1 MPLVCTKNIVL
12 HEVKL
17 TAPLHANLKKGT
29 PTMPEA
35 PAWKFEK
42 IIKPMFDQPTSHVL
56 LRGRVVACR
65 DETVLEDGV
74 VELENGSIK
83 AVSSAKDFGSR
94 LEDALVTNGTILPGL
109 INSHAHL
116 AWDGIHDLAH
126 QSIYDSPQI
135 SAYKCAGNMLLSLQ
149 AGITTVRDLGMHDTN
164 LFAKQAVEQ
173 GIFPGPKVLAC
184 GAAIVQTGGHTY
196 WACREASGADEM
208 RRAVREQVRA
218 GADLIKIMASHD
230 LNEFTDAELEA
241 VIDETRR
248 NGLPITA
255 HATFNSVIARVA
267 KFGVD
272 CIEHG
277 GDMTDE
283 TIALILE
290 KQIPIVTT
298 FAPLVMQSQA
308 EVARAYNIP
317 EWKIVERQ
325 KAVNSGVRFAGL
337 QKAAAAGITIA
348 FGTDAGSPVVP
359 HTVVAPELEFMIKL
373 GIKKNALDA
382 IFCATRVAAEVN
394 RLQDKIGTLE
404 TGKTAD
410 VIVVDGVPDQNIADI
425 AKVKMVYRGGRRL
438 V

>member
-1 MPLVCTKNIVL
+1 
-12 HEVKL
+12 
-17 TAPLHANLKKGT
+17 
-29 PTMPEA
+29 MPEA

-42 IIKPMFDQPTSHVL
+42 IIKPMFDDAKPHTL
-56 LRGRVVACR
+56 LRGRVVSCA
-65 DETVLEDGV
+65 DNTVLEDGII
-74 VELENGSIK
+74 ELEGGLIK
-83 AVSSAKDFGSR
+83 AVGASSDFGSR
-94 LEDALVTNGTILPGL
+94 ADDAQVTNGTILPGL

-126 QSIYDSPQI
+126 QSIYDSPQV
-135 SAYKCAGNMLLSLQ
+135 SAYKCAGNMLISLR

-173 GIFPGPKVLAC
+173 GIFPGPRVIAC

-230 LNEFTDAELEA
+230 LNEFTDEELSA
-241 VIDETRR
+241 VIDEAHR

-255 HATFNSVIARVA
+255 HATFNSVIQRVA
-267 KFGVD
+267 QMGVD

-283 TIALILE
+283 TIALILD
-290 KQIPIVTT
+290 KNIPIVTT
-298 FAPLVMQSQA
+298 FAPLVMQAQA
-308 EVARAYNIP
+308 DVARQYNIP

-325 KAVNSGVRFAGL
+325 KAVQSGVRFAGL
-337 QKAAAAGITIA
+337 VKAAEAGVTIG

-359 HTVVAPELEFMIKL
+359 HSIVAPELEFMMKL
-373 GIKKNALDA
+373 GVKKNALQA
-382 IFCATRVAAEVN
+382 LHSATSVAARIN
-394 RLQDKIGTLE
+394 RLEGKVGTLE
-404 TGKTAD
+404 VGRVAD
-410 VIVVDGVPDQNIADI
+410 VIVTDGKPDQVIADVS
-425 AKVKMVYRGGRRL
+425 KVRMVFVGGVQR